1 MNRPQ
6 TTAKKTPKPI
16 PAEIRVLS
24 TLPANTPI
32 SCDGPAEIAHYF
44 REHVTT
50 SPRFHPEKE
59 QLVVILLN
67 TRLKARGFE
76 IICTGSDSQ
85 AHFKMRDVMR
95 PVIASGANQFVLLH
109 NHPSGDPKPS
119 QTDTTI
125 TRKICEVAKQL
136 ETTLLDHVIMGEGTS
151 FYSHRDAGLI

>member
-1 MNRPQ
+1 MR
-6 TTAKKTPKPI
+6 KKTKPPL
-16 PAEIRVLS
+16 PAEIRILS

-32 SCDGPAEIAHYF
+32 NCEGPAEIAHYF

-59 QLVVILLN
+59 QLAVILLN
-67 TRLKARGFE
+67 TRCKALGFE

-85 AHFKMRDVMR
+85 AHCKMRDILR

-119 QTDTTI
+119 HADTTI
-125 TRKICEVAKQL
+125 TRKIYEAARQL
-136 ETTLLDHVIMGEGTS
+136 ETTLLDHVIIGEGVS
-151 FYSHRDAGLI
+151 FYSHKEAGLI